1 MLLAEKYPVS
11 RIEIS
16 RKAYQHNLQFIQSLL
31 GKKCLFSSVI
41 KANAYGHQ
49 ISTFTELA
57 VSEGVK
63 HFSVFNTEEAYQCL
77 NSAEKWLTSLAIPK
91 PLPGIMIMG
100 DCEGPGLEWAI
111 ENGIEVFMFDF
122 QRLNDAIAFAKKI
135 GRKANIHIEIETG
148 LNRTGFEL
156 YDIDKLIVLLKENH
170 EFLNIIG
177 LCTHYAGAET
187 IANYYRIQQ
196 QYKNYQLAQKKL
208 KAGGIKVLRRHVLCS
223 AGIINYAKM
232 KMEMARVGVLQYG
245 FWPTPETKVSF
256 LTQNDEGLSPKDEEG
271 HSYIH
276 RLMSWKSAI
285 MAIKD
290 VTKGQFV
297 GYGTSFM
304 ADRQMKIAT
313 IPVGYGYGYARSLS
327 NQGAVLVKGKRCQ
340 VVGVVNMNV
349 IMVDV
354 SLVPDLAKGD
364 EVILIGE
371 EGGQE
376 ISVSSFS
383 DLSNQLNYEMLSRIP
398 ADIPRVIVE

>member
-1 MLLAEKYPVS
+1 MLIAEKYPVS

-16 RKAYQHNLQFIQSLL
+16 RKAYQHNLRFIQSLL
-31 GKKCLFSSVI
+31 GKRCLFSSVI

-57 VSEGVK
+57 ISEGVK

-77 NSAEKWLTSLAIPK
+77 LSAKKWIGSQEKTSS
-91 PLPGIMIMG
+91 LPGIMIMG
-100 DCEGPGLEWAI
+100 DCEGSGLEWAI
-111 ENGIEVFMFDF
+111 KNGIEVFMFDF
-122 QRLNDAIAFAKKI
+122 QRLTEAIAIAKKI
-135 GRKANIHIEIETG
+135 GTKAKIHIEVETG

-156 YDIDKLIVLLKENH
+156 YDFEKLTDLLKESS
-170 EFLNIIG
+170 EDIEILG

-187 IANYYRIQQ
+187 IANYFRIQQ
-196 QYKNYQLAQKKL
+196 QYKNYQLAQKRL
-208 KAGGIKVLRRHVLCS
+208 KAAGIKVKRRHVLCS
-223 AGIINYAKM
+223 AGIINYPKM

-256 LTQNDEGLSPKDEEG
+256 LTQHEAGLSPTDEAG

-276 RLMSWKSAI
+276 RLMSWKSAV

-290 VTKGQFV
+290 VSKGQFV

-327 NQGAVLVKGKRCQ
+327 NQGAVLVKGIRCQ

-354 SLVPDLAKGD
+354 TNVQNLQKGD

-371 EGGQE
+371 ENGQE

-398 ADIPRVIVE
+398 ADIPRLIVD

>member
-1 MLLAEKYPVS
+1 MLTIEKYPVS

-16 RKAYQHNLQFIQSLL
+16 RKAYRHNLTFIQSLL
-31 GKKCLFSSVI
+31 GKRCLFSSVI

-77 NSAEKWLTSLAIPK
+77 NSALKWIKAQDK
-91 PLPGIMIMG
+91 PQILPGIMIMG
-100 DCEGPGLEWAI
+100 DCENAGLEWAI
-111 ENGIEVFMFDF
+111 EQGIEIFMFDF
-122 QRLNDAIAFAKKI
+122 DRLNQAIAFAKKI
-135 GRKANIHIEIETG
+135 GVKAKIHIEVETG

-156 YDIDKLIVLLKENH
+156 YDFDRLIALLKAEANYV
-170 EFLNIIG
+170 EILG

-187 IANYYRIQQ
+187 IANYFRIQQ
-196 QYKNYQLAQKKL
+196 QYKNYQLAQKKF
-208 KAGGIKVLRRHVLCS
+208 KSEGIKIKRRHVLCS
-223 AGIINYAKM
+223 AGIINYPKM

-256 LTQNDEGLSPKDEEG
+256 LTQNEVGLSPKDDDG

-276 RLMSWKSAI
+276 RLMSWKSTV
-285 MAIKD
+285 MAIKE
-290 VTKGQFV
+290 VSKGQFV

-304 ADRQMKIAT
+304 ADRPLKIAT

-327 NQGAVLVKGKRCQ
+327 NQGAVLIRGIRCN
-340 VVGVVNMNV
+340 VVGLVNMNV

-354 SLVPDLAKGD
+354 TNVQEVQKGE
-364 EVILIGE
+364 EVLLIGE
-371 EGGQE
+371 ENGQE

-398 ADIPRVIVE
+398 ADIPRVIVS

>member
-1 MLLAEKYPVS
+1 MLLAENYPVS

-16 RKAYQHNLQFIQSLL
+16 RKAYRHNLKFIQSLL
-31 GKKCLFSSVI
+31 GKRCLFSSVI

-77 NSAEKWLTSLAIPK
+77 NSAKKWNNDQQKPKSLPS
-91 PLPGIMIMG
+91 IMIMG
-100 DCEGPGLEWAI
+100 DSEGDGLEWAI
-111 ENGIEVFMFDF
+111 ANGMEIFMFDF
-122 QRLNDAIAFAKKI
+122 QRLNHAISFAKKMGI
-135 GRKANIHIEIETG
+135 KVKIHIEVETG

-156 YDIDKLIVLLKENH
+156 YDLEKLGVLLNESAEH
-170 EFLNIIG
+170 LEILG
-177 LCTHYAGAET
+177 LSTHYAGAET

-196 QYKNYQLAQKKL
+196 QYKNYQIAQKML
-208 KAGGIKVLRRHVLCS
+208 KASGIKIKRRHVLCS
-223 AGIINYAKM
+223 AGIINYPKM

-256 LTQNDEGLSPKDEEG
+256 LTQNEDSLSPKDKQG

-276 RLMSWKSAI
+276 RLMSWKTTI

-290 VTKGQFV
+290 VSQGQFV

-313 IPVGYGYGYARSLS
+313 IPVGYGYGYSRSLS

-340 VVGVVNMNV
+340 VIGVVNMNV

-354 SLVPDLAKGD
+354 SHVPNPEKGD

-371 EGGQE
+371 EDGQE

-398 ADIPRVIVE
+398 ADIPRIIVD